1 MEKLYVIGGV
11 RLEGTI
17 RASGSK
23 NGTLAIMAAALL
35 AKGRTVLTNVPRIG
49 DIYTMV
55 EVLRSLGADC
65 EINGSDTVAIDAT
78 ELEATEAPYDLVRK
92 MRASFNVLG
101 PLIAR
106 KGYAKVAMPGGCD
119 IGARPIDFHVKGIQA
134 LGAYV
139 NTEHGFVEA
148 EADRLRGAEI
158 YLDFPSAGATQHIM
172 TSACLAEGV
181 TTIQNAAMEPE
192 IVDLAKYLIEMGAS
206 VEGAGTPT
214 IRIDGVRE
222 LIAARHEIIPD
233 RMESGT
239 YAVAA
244 AITRG
249 DVKIENV
256 APKHMEPYLTKL
268 RETGAIVTAGD
279 CWVRVRAN
287 SRPMAT
293 DVVTMPH
300 PGFPTDMQQPFV
312 ALLSIAEGT
321 SIVTENVYERRFKY
335 IGELQRM
342 GADIKQDGRTA
353 VIKGV
358 DRLTGAPITATDLRA
373 GAALVVAALVAEG
386 ATEIVGVEHI
396 DRGYECLIDK
406 LIALGADVTRVD
418 PDRKGSALCLV

>member
-1 MEKLYVIGGV
+1 MDKLCVAGGG

-55 EVLRSLGADC
+55 EVLRSLGAEC
-65 EINGSDTVAIDAT
+65 EINGANVVAIDAT
-78 ELEATEAPYDLVRK
+78 ELRSSEAPYDLVRR

-101 PLIAR
+101 PLVAR

-134 LGAYV
+134 LGAFV

-148 EADRLRGAEI
+148 EAGVLRGAEV

-172 TSACLAEGV
+172 TAASLADGV

-192 IVDLAKYLIEMGAS
+192 IVDLAKYLTAMGAKI
-206 VEGAGTPT
+206 EGAGTTT
-214 IRIDGVRE
+214 IRIEGVKE
-222 LIAARHEIIPD
+222 LIAADHDIIPD
-233 RMESGT
+233 RMEAGT

-244 AITRG
+244 AMTKG
-249 DVKIENV
+249 DVRIEGV
-256 APKHMEPYLTKL
+256 VHKHLEPFLSKL
-268 RETGAIVTAGD
+268 RETGAVVTAD
-279 CWVRVRAN
+279 ECCVRVRAN
-287 SRPMAT
+287 ARPMAT

-321 SIVTENVYERRFKY
+321 SIITENVYERRFKY
-335 IGELQRM
+335 IGELTRM

-353 VIKGV
+353 VVKGV
-358 DRLTGAPITATDLRA
+358 ERLTGAPVTATDLRA
-373 GAALVVAALVAEG
+373 GAALVVAALAAEG
-386 ATEIVGVEHI
+386 ASEIIGVEHI

-406 LIALGADVTRVD
+406 LITLGAEVERVD
-418 PDRKGSALCLV
+418 IERKGSALCSV